1 MKEDVL
7 LEYTRQAGFQTGA
20 LLAYYNLSGSVDT
33 EDAVD
38 RDKYYKTSG
47 IYNVVFNQLHN
58 SDTQFID
65 TGDGNPIIANDNYPA
80 MILSQSNAIT
90 GSGHFDGMSLL
101 GGVHKM
107 TGESWTCFLD
117 FSGQYSE
124 ASSSSSSRVLVSTM
138 SGDGSLSGFHVG
150 LNGSNRLYYEY
161 VAGTAGSH
169 DDSSGYEYYDRTV
182 ETLPKHINRSNVISI
197 AKNPNNIEVSLHK
210 PDEDTVSIKS
220 PLVNFTDSHDLF
232 FGGFMPVND
241 YVGPA
246 SADAYRHN
254 YTGFSGY
261 INTILLYDEYMT
273 ETSRDIVA
281 ESFYLDSYTPEG
293 LVTGER
299 ITKEVTGVRVESQ
312 AIGYEVTG
320 YEYVQSGVQKDY
332 YGRDIPN
339 YVKSGVEGFLYKEV
353 LVDLTGDA
361 NISSITGVYSESSSI
376 RNSDY
381 VSGVRSIPG
390 SIIFS
395 NPISNTEVVEIYS
408 HTGPPLPINYNT
420 DSIYKF
426 ATIDLNNDSSK
437 RHEFEVRGFEIKNDK
452 FSYNDADKQPFM
464 QAFRNGRIIQEVSG
478 LHSVSDI
485 FLNQSALKEV
495 GDILGTYKGNFF
507 INDNNA
513 GTEGSLA
520 TYPLDDRIENDK
532 YQIVLNSQSD
542 NFSSSDILLYDL
554 IDGASLTGYYPG
566 SDTHFTGDYLR
577 KDIYANGL
585 KIVSGTDYIQSTT
598 AGKTSYLLQSSS
610 LGDDPMDLLFVPQ
623 PSDKFS
629 QTTYTSADG
638 STFSVPNIFNEQVW
652 RNGLRQMPGVDYVK
666 APEDSLLGVSP
677 ASAEKNTFVFNNAGV
692 SLDISIEDSPAAL
705 EGARAKIF
713 SYNSEADKNL
723 FSGQS

>member
-7 LEYTRQAGFQTGA
+7 FEYTRQAGFETGA

-33 EDAVD
+33 VDATD

-58 SDTQFID
+58 NDTQFVD

-101 GGVHKM
+101 GSVHKM

-124 ASSSSSSRVLVSTM
+124 ASSSSLSRILVSTM

-161 VAGTAGSH
+161 VAGTAGS
-169 DDSSGYEYYDRTV
+169 DDGSSGYDYYDRTV
-182 ETLPKHINRSNVISI
+182 ETLPRHVNRNNVISI
-197 AKNPNNIEVSLHK
+197 TKNPSNIEVSLHK
-210 PDEDTVSIKS
+210 PDQDTVSVKS
-220 PLVNFTDSHDLF
+220 PLVNFTDSHDMF

-241 YVGPA
+241 YVGGG

-273 ETSRDIVA
+273 ETSRDVVA
-281 ESFYLDSYTPEG
+281 ESFYLDSYTAEG

-299 ITKEVTGVRVESQ
+299 TTKEVTGVRVESQ

-339 YVKSGVEGFLYKEV
+339 YVKSGVEGVLYKEV

-361 NISSITGVYSESSSI
+361 NISSITGTYSEASSV
-376 RNSDY
+376 RNGDY
-381 VSGVRSIPG
+381 VSGLQAIPG

-395 NPISNTEVVEIYS
+395 DPITDREVVEIYS
-408 HTGPPLPINYNT
+408 HYGPPLPMNYST
-420 DSIYKF
+420 DVIYKF
-426 ATIDLNNDSSK
+426 ATIDLNNDSSNK
-437 RHEFEVRGFEIKNDK
+437 NEFEIRGFEIKNDN

-464 QAFRNGRIIQEVSG
+464 QVFRNGRIIQEVSG
-478 LHSVSDI
+478 LHSVSNI
-485 FLNQSALKEV
+485 FFNQSALKEV

-520 TYPLDDRIENDK
+520 TYPLADRIKNDK
-532 YQIVLNSQSD
+532 YQIVLNSKSD
-542 NFSSSDILLYDL
+542 SFSDEDDLFYDL
-554 IDGASLTGYYPG
+554 ASGANLTGYYPG
-566 SDTHFTGDYLR
+566 SDTHFTGDYLH

-585 KIVSGTDYIQSTT
+585 KILSGTDYIQSTT

-610 LGDDPMDLLFVPQ
+610 LGNDPMDLLFAPQ
-623 PSDKFS
+623 SSHKFS
-629 QTTYTSADG
+629 QTTYTSTDG
-638 STFSVPNIFNEQVW
+638 STFSVPNVFNEQVW
-652 RNGLRQMPGVDYVK
+652 RNGLRQIPGVDYTK
-666 APEDSLLGVSP
+666 SPEDSLLGGSP
-677 ASAEKNTFVFNNAGV
+677 SSAEKKTFVFNNAGV
-692 SLDISIEDSPAAL
+692 SLDTSIQDSPAAL
-705 EGARAKIF
+705 EGTRAKIF